1 LPHRHA
7 ALQKADCVHHRNHLN
22 TARAAAPIPAALPAV
37 CDRLEQER
45 MAKLT
50 FIQKDGTRQEVEGQ
64 NGMTVMEAAVKNM
77 VPGIDADCGGAC
89 ACATCHVYVE
99 PDWVERVGPR
109 NEMEEDMLDF
119 AFDVRDNSRLSCQI
133 KITDALDG
141 LTVKVPEKQ
150 F

>member
-1 LPHRHA
+1 
-7 ALQKADCVHHRNHLN
+7 
-22 TARAAAPIPAALPAV
+22 
-37 CDRLEQER
+37 
-45 MAKLT
+45 
-50 FIQKDGTRQEVEGQ
+50 
-64 NGMTVMEAAVKNM
+64 M

-119 AFDVRDNSRLSCQI
+119 AFDVRENSRLSCQI

>member
-1 LPHRHA
+1 MNDGFRH
-7 ALQKADCVHHRNHLN
+7 
-22 TARAAAPIPAALPAV
+22 
-37 CDRLEQER
+37 LEH
-45 MAKLT
+45 
-50 FIQKDGTRQEVEGQ
+50 KDGTRQEVEGQ
-64 NGMTVMEAAVKNM
+64 NGMTVMEAAVKNR

-99 PDWVERVGPR
+99 PEWVERVGPR

-119 AFDVRDNSRLSCQI
+119 AFDVRENSRLSCQI